1 MTGYSEY
8 RQRLYRPRVP
18 ALWWLRRRSYL
29 LFVIRELTSVFVAWA
44 VAFTLV
50 AVYAVLSGADAYRRF
65 VDWAASPWLIALN
78 LLALVLVV
86 FHAVTWFN
94 LTPQAVAVRVRGRRL
109 PPAAIAAPLYVVW
122 VLLSAAVVWI
132 VVG

>member
-1 MTGYSEY
+1 MTDYSEY

-29 LFVIRELTSVFVAWA
+29 MFVLRELTSVFVAWA

-50 AVYAVLSGADAYRRF
+50 AVNAVLTGEDAYRRF
-65 VDWAASPWLIALN
+65 LDWAAAPWLVLLNVVAL
-78 LLALVLVV
+78 LFVA

-94 LTPQAVAVRVRGRRL
+94 LTPQAVAVRVRGQRL
-109 PPAAIAAPLYVVW
+109 PDAVIAAPLYIAW
-122 VLLSAAVVWI
+122 VLVSAVLVWI

>member
-1 MTGYSEY
+1 MTDYSEY

-29 LFVIRELTSVFVAWA
+29 MFVLRELTSVFVAWA

-50 AVYAVLSGADAYRRF
+50 AVNAVLTGEDAYRRF
-65 VDWAASPWLIALN
+65 LDWAAAPWLVLLNVVAL
-78 LLALVLVV
+78 LFVA

-94 LTPQAVAVRVRGRRL
+94 LTPQAVAVRVRGQRL
-109 PPAAIAAPLYVVW
+109 PDAVIAAPLYVAW
-122 VLLSAAVVWI
+122 VLVSAVLVWI

>member
-1 MTGYSEY
+1 MTDYSEY

-29 LFVIRELTSVFVAWA
+29 VFVLRELTSVFVAWA

-50 AVYAVLSGADAYRRF
+50 AVYAVLHGEDAYRRF
-65 VDWAASPWLIALN
+65 LDWAAAPWLVVLNVVAL
-78 LLALVLVV
+78 LFLV

-109 PPAAIAAPLYVVW
+109 PDAAIAAPLYVAW
-122 VLLSAAVVWI
+122 VLVSAVLAWI
-132 VVG
+132 VLG